1 MLEVVVPLDGSP
13 RSETVLPHALA
24 LAGGGPV
31 TLVTTKWDHDVHRA
45 QDYLRR
51 TADGLGLDGVETTVV
66 LDREPA
72 DAILVTAHR
81 HPGSVICM
89 ATHGRGGVRE
99 ELLGSVA
106 EQVVREAE
114 PPVML
119 VGPDI
124 GSEPGAGPTM
134 VVAVDSPATAHSIIL
149 PASAIASPLGLRVK
163 AAHVASRAPLP
174 FAPTEGVPPL
184 QADLDTI
191 EASSKE
197 LTEIGV
203 VGDTELLRGED
214 PAREIVD
221 LATSL
226 PARYVV
232 VGTHARRGL
241 ARVALGSV
249 AMRIVHRC
257 PCPVLVIRA

>member
-1 MLEVVVPLDGSP
+1 
-13 RSETVLPHALA
+13 VLPHALA

-31 TLVTTKWDHDVHRA
+31 NLVTTKWDHDVHRA
-45 QDYLRR
+45 QEYLRR
-51 TADGLGLDGVETTVV
+51 TAESLGLDGIETTVV

-72 DAILVTAHR
+72 EAILVTAHR
-81 HPGSVICM
+81 HPGSIICM

-106 EQVVREAE
+106 EQVVRDAE

-119 VGPDI
+119 VGPEIASD
-124 GSEPGAGPTM
+124 PGRDTTM
-134 VVAVDSPATAHSIIL
+134 VIAVDSPATAHSIIL
-149 PASAIASPLGLRVK
+149 PAITIASPLGLDVRVV
-163 AAHVASRAPLP
+163 HVASRAPLP

-184 QADLDTI
+184 QADLDAIAT
-191 EASSKE
+191 ASDE
-197 LTEIGV
+197 LTEIGA
-203 VGDTELLRGED
+203 GGSTELLRGED

-226 PARYVV
+226 RARYVV

-241 ARVALGSV
+241 ARLALGSV
-249 AMRIVHRC
+249 AMRVVRQC